1 MRLTRF
7 LIASLFAFLFVFGT
21 PTHAQAQFQLPA
33 NCKPATN
40 DPNYPSCINGGASY
54 FYSHQA
60 APIDC
65 RILTCS
71 LSYTPGGFPKG
82 LPNEVKDMAAAA
94 NPKCKNKD
102 AVVLPV
108 NVQTHTKTVV
118 SALQGDFVLQ
128 GFGFSCDSNGSVV
141 LGAPPKG
148 ADIAFYSPGVMG
160 TMSNVMGSVAT
171 IPVSS
176 GDYVAYLKDTME
188 HPFSSPAYA
197 QGLGFSSLRPVLALW
212 RLFRNVAYFFFVLI
226 FIAVGFMIM
235 FRSKIGNQAAVT
247 VQQAL
252 PKIVIAL
259 LLVTFSYAIAGLM
272 IDLMYLV
279 IYFMITIFTVSG
291 AAGKLDVDTLT
302 NIALRNN
309 IFTNIWNL
317 MTNAN
322 TGVATTIANQVGTA
336 VTEMLNQ
343 AEWGT
348 IAGVAGFGAGIIFML
363 VILVALLVNM
373 FRIFFALIRAY
384 VGVIFAV
391 VFAPIQLLMG
401 AIPGQNT
408 FGTWIRGL
416 MENLMA
422 FPVIIFFLFCAQ
434 YFTYNSDF
442 GKTGAGGFAAPQL
455 GLQAGASGSFV
466 LAILQFG
473 ILSMIPK
480 AVEVAQGLVRGK
492 LDIDPGKA
500 MGEFYKQ
507 GKIGQTIGLTGLGLG
522 AGALGGA
529 AVGGALGLARGEGT
543 LRERFTKGV
552 KQGTILG
559 AGGGA
564 VVTSGLG
571 WKIGKQVVREGAGA
585 AVSIAAGDTINSA
598 LDRFDPQAKVGRVP
612 TTKSKKDSKT
622 GGVDV
627 NS

>member
-7 LIASLFAFLFVFGT
+7 LIAGLFVFLFTLGSST
-21 PTHAQAQFQLPA
+21 QVFAQSVLCPEAVG
-33 NCKPATN
+33 ATQTKVCEDCRNNIPVGHRN
-40 DPNYPSCINGGASY
+40 DPVCK
-54 FYSHQA
+54 HW
-60 APIDC
+60 IDVWGNT
-65 RILTCS
+65 R
-71 LSYTPGGFPKG
+71 G